1 MLPTNYTQS
10 STVSVDRPE
19 AIANQPLGFN
29 LEIELDA
36 LEELIINST
45 HVPLTELIIIDRV
58 IVLHQ
63 LNQIK
68 EHLPV
73 DLATA
78 TTIAN
83 HKQQIISEAENYA
96 TSLVKSA
103 QAQANQI
110 LQDSSILSQAELDG
124 AKIRLKTEQEC
135 EHLKQATLNEM
146 RELHQNAIAESQ
158 AIQKGADDYADQ
170 VLGDIEQ
177 RMQQMLLVIQN
188 GRQQLDGV
196 N

>member
-1 MLPTNYTQS
+1 MSPTNQIQS
-10 STVSVDRPE
+10 STLVDISD
-19 AIANQPLGFN
+19 ANANQPLGFN
-29 LEIELDA
+29 IEIELDA

-45 HVPLTELIIIDRV
+45 HVPLTEFIVIDRV

-73 DLATA
+73 DLAA
-78 TTIAN
+78 ALAIAN
-83 HKQQIISEAENYA
+83 CKQQIITEAENYA

-103 QAQANQI
+103 QEKASQI
-110 LQDSSILSQAELDG
+110 LHDSSILRQAELDG
-124 AKIRLKTEQEC
+124 AKMRLKTEQEC
-135 EHLKQATLNEM
+135 EYLKQTTINEI
-146 RELHQNAIAESQ
+146 RELHRKAIAESQ
-158 AIQKGADDYADQ
+158 AIQAGADDYADC

-177 RMQQMLLVIQN
+177 RIQQMLLIIQN
-188 GRQQLDGV
+188 GRQQLEGV

>member
-1 MLPTNYTQS
+1 MLPTNYLQS
-10 STVSVDRPE
+10 SSTSVDIPE
-19 AIANQPLGFN
+19 AIVDQPLGFN

-58 IVLHQ
+58 IFLHQ

-78 TTIAN
+78 VTIVN
-83 HKQQIISEAENYA
+83 QKQQIISEAENYA
-96 TSLVKSA
+96 AALVKSA
-103 QAQANQI
+103 EEQARQI
-110 LQDSSILSQAELDG
+110 LHDSSILRQAELDG
-124 AKIRLKTEQEC
+124 AKIRLKTEREC
-135 EHLKQATLNEM
+135 EHLKQVTFNEM

-158 AIQKGADDYADQ
+158 AIQKGADDYADR
-170 VLGDIEQ
+170 VLGEIEQ
-177 RMQQMLLVIQN
+177 RMQQMLRVIQN